1 VQFSLL
7 LRRLQ
12 TADSNLSL
20 EQMTNRLDVGKVVY
34 GAFFVPWTHRKAF
47 ARALVVP
54 LAALATLA
62 LCSYYLSG
70 HVPTSVH
77 WLLYAIYWLV
87 FMLFAVT
94 CHRLVLLDTAQIS
107 QQWLPHWSKRQTRFL
122 VWFVAVWGFCF
133 FLAAWPV
140 MTVLANLMLHVP
152 GPWRDLALED
162 SAQWAF
168 QVSHV
173 ASFYL
178 MARLCVI
185 FPATALDQD
194 VNLRW
199 AWKLTRKNGW
209 RLVLVVG
216 ALPWILSHM
225 VDFVY
230 RGDATTLEAIALT
243 FLGTALF
250 AVEISAV
257 SLAYRELIKGEEP
270 ARK

>member
-1 VQFSLL
+1 MSAKLYTARFWCPGRIA
-7 LRRLQ
+7 RRCSSACS
-12 TADSNLSL
+12 TAGRARNLGAVL
-20 EQMTNRLDVGKVVY
+20 VLPERPRADVSS
-34 GAFFVPWTHRKAF
+34 
-47 ARALVVP
+47 
-54 LAALATLA
+54 LAALRHLLVGVHVVRRDLSPPRLARHGTNQPAMAAALVQATNTL
-62 LCSYYLSG
+62 
-70 HVPTSVH
+70 
-77 WLLYAIYWLV
+77 
-87 FMLFAVT
+87 
-94 CHRLVLLDTAQIS
+94 
-107 QQWLPHWSKRQTRFL
+107 L

-168 QVSHV
+168 QVSQV

-185 FPATALDQD
+185 FPATALDQN

-199 AWKLTRKNGW
+199 AWNLTRKNGW

-257 SLAYRELIKGEEP
+257 SLAYLELIKGEEP
-270 ARK
+270 AQM